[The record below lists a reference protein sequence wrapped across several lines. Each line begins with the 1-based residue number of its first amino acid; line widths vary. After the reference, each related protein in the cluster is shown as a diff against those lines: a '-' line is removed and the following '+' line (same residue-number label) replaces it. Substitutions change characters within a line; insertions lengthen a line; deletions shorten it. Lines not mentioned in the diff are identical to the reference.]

1 MHSGG
6 FCFKNSGDNMNR
18 SPWAKSG
25 ILAALS
31 CFGLMHG
38 QAYAA
43 DGDSLSLK
51 IEQALRGHMFMRASV
66 LSVKVKTK
74 SGETTDV
81 TGPVM
86 TRDEL
91 AALLRY
97 RGINPATGLPRTPA
111 PMIGSTEATPG
122 ASTALREYLFGQGYF
137 ATRDEAASAAIRL
150 SAVNTG
156 AGQLIRAM
164 DGNGVTALGTP
175 AGITGEA
182 KKNMVTGGFS
192 LGYYLDDDFRWAVET
207 FVLAAPLSTS
217 VIAHGK
223 STWREDPDAVGG
235 YALRPFG
242 LEGQKI
248 ISSKLL
254 PPTLMFGR
262 YWNIPGTRIQPYTGL
277 IAMYAIFYDT
287 KASEALNSY
296 VGGTTPGGTTVS
308 FKNAFGAGP
317 MLGFKYELNDSWHVG
332 LSVGSVKLKTVATIT
347 TRNTLFTKSSGA
359 TQDFGY
365 PESSPPTADSS
376 PSVSDSIKTGET
388 LFVPGVSGVT
398 QNLISAVE
406 KSGGLTSLVSKAV
419 AYSRGQSD
427 LGTYV
432 RKNETQLDSTILMMS
447 VGYKF

>member
-1 MHSGG
+1 
-6 FCFKNSGDNMNR
+6 MNR

-43 DGDSLSLK
+43 EGDSLSLK
-51 IEQALRGHMFMRASV
+51 IEKALRGHMFMRASV

-74 SGETTDV
+74 SGETYNV

-86 TRDEL
+86 TRQEV
-91 AALLRY
+91 ATVLRY
-97 RGINPATGLPRTPA
+97 SINPTTGLPV
-111 PMIGSTEATPG
+111 
-122 ASTALREYLFGQGYF
+122 STAVN
-137 ATRDEAASAAIRL
+137 ATTPVSAATAFRDSLFNQGFTAPTGVLSASSLANRL
-150 SAVNTG
+150 SRPNDAG
-156 AGQLIRAM
+156 GQLITSM
-164 DGNGVTALGTP
+164 DGQGVTQLGTP
-175 AGITGEA
+175 PGITGEA
-182 KKNMVTGGFS
+182 KNHMATAGFS

-217 VIAHGK
+217 VVAHGK
-223 STWREDPDAVGG
+223 PTWRNDPSNEGQYV
-235 YALRPFG
+235 LRPFG

-262 YWNIPGTRIQPYTGL
+262 YWNIPGTRLQPYTGL
-277 IAMYAIFYDT
+277 MAMYAIFYDT
-287 KASEALNSY
+287 KASEALNTY
-296 VGGTTPGGTTVS
+296 VGGSTPGGTTVS
-308 FKNAFGAGP
+308 LKNAFGAGP
-317 MLGFKYELNDSWHVG
+317 MLGFKYEFNDTWHVG
-332 LSVGSVKLKTVATIT
+332 MSVGSVRLKTVATIT
-347 TRNTLFTKSSGA
+347 TRNTLFTSKSGA
-359 TQDFGY
+359 IQDFGFAADTD
-365 PESSPPTADSS
+365 PSSYSTA
-376 PSVSDSIKTGET
+376 SVSDSIKLGEDLFSGAIPGATAT
-388 LFVPGVSGVT
+388 LVEAVT
-398 QNLISAVE
+398 R
-406 KSGGLTSLVSKAV
+406 SGGLTSLVSKAV